1 MSQHWCPRPLYF
13 PSPLYNISNNS
24 FSVRLREDQSREMKE
39 MRQDIADIKQIL
51 TQTFLG
57 QARSLPPATT
67 VPTGLEAQLSRST
80 SSGKTQSKKSRRHR
94 DKVSSKEQLDRSQEI
109 VSMTTTPLPGVDV
122 RREQS
127 QMVTPG
133 QELET
138 KNSTC
143 WECGGCSVLCCTVIV
158 QALKG
163 VKLSTGSLR
172 FPRGFTAHGS
182 GTVDVSC
189 MREIRDLTI
198 SAVIVI

>member
-1 MSQHWCPRPLYF
+1 
-13 PSPLYNISNNS
+13 
-24 FSVRLREDQSREMKE
+24 MKE

-133 QELET
+133 QEVET

-143 WECGGCSVLCCTVIV
+143 
-158 QALKG
+158 
-163 VKLSTGSLR
+163 
-172 FPRGFTAHGS
+172 
-182 GTVDVSC
+182 
-189 MREIRDLTI
+189 
-198 SAVIVI
+198 